1 MDDRRF
7 RTAVIIDLGAD
18 GDRDVKS
25 VGEALDI
32 LSREWPD
39 DRRGAA
45 HEKAMRTC
53 SAALAGRLPV
63 EKARD
68 AFSAAAWEARLFV
81 SDIRRLSEA
90 LS

>member
-1 MDDRRF
+1 
-7 RTAVIIDLGAD
+7 
-18 GDRDVKS
+18 
-25 VGEALDI
+25 
-32 LSREWPD
+32 
-39 DRRGAA
+39 
-45 HEKAMRTC
+45 MRTC
-53 SAALAGRLPV
+53 RAALAGRLPV